1 MPAIRLSRLGFS
13 QLARED
19 ELDKL
24 VEGSGKN
31 FKYSMMEFFIGSETK
46 AEKIPLPGFTSFESI
61 DRQEIAAICQ
71 KYDLDAYICTEVR
84 YKFINYKTLT
94 LIGFYENGTSEDIQI
109 EQILFDRNGDPQ
121 IRVMHDTFRGYFW
134 TYMSFSNRYD
144 SSPINTS
151 FKILSSDKSFD
162 EGVSRCMKRIMRKLN
177 NKKKN

>member
-1 MPAIRLSRLGFS
+1 MSAIRLGKLGFS

-61 DRQEIAAICQ
+61 DRQEIATICQ
-71 KYDLDAYICTEVR
+71 KYDLDAYVCTEVR
-84 YKFINYKTLT
+84 YKFMTSIGTL
-94 LIGFYENGTSEDIQI
+94 ENVTSEDIII
-109 EQILFDRNGDPQ
+109 EQILFDRNGDPL
-121 IRVMHDTFRGYFW
+121 IHVLYDTYDAQREQ
-134 TYMSFSNRYD
+134 SF
-144 SSPINTS
+144 TS
-151 FKILSSDKSFD
+151 KRSFD
-162 EGVSRCMKRIMRKLN
+162 QGVSRCMKRIMRKLN

>member
-31 FKYSMMEFFIGSETK
+31 FKFSMMEFFIGSETK
-46 AEKIPLPGFTSFESI
+46 AEKIPLPGFISFESI
-61 DRQEIAAICQ
+61 DRQEIATICQ

-84 YKFINYKTLT
+84 YKYKTMN
-94 LIGFYENGTSEDIQI
+94 LIGTFENGSSEDILI

-121 IRVMHDTFRGYFW
+121 IRVKHDTFRGAYVGYYMNSFPGYF
-134 TYMSFSNRYD
+134 F
-144 SSPINTS
+144 
-151 FKILSSDKSFD
+151 LSSKLSFD
-162 EGVSRCMKRIMRKLN
+162 QGVNRCMKRMMRKLN
-177 NKKKN
+177 NKKQN